1 MKDLSLGFIALFR
14 QFLKWEWFTDVNTCH
29 FMVYC
34 LLRANKQAVTWR
46 GQKIKR
52 GQFISSLNNMSN
64 ETGLTISQ
72 IRTCINKLSKT
83 GEIANETSNQNSI
96 ITVKNYNEYQGINKR
111 IARILA
117 KEIANENRQYNRVLP
132 KPIANDLARDLAT
145 NNNIYKDTNNI
156 YNISLSN
163 KEKITKD
170 EREILINYVKRKKLA
185 KSSVRAYVNAIIERG
200 DYIDILKEEKERI
213 EKLKTQKKLQA
224 EIIPPEIEEKSSP
237 EDEKRGLE
245 LLRNTV
251 KKIRKG
257 QK

>member
-29 FMVYC
+29 FMIYC
-34 LLRANKQAVTWR
+34 LLRANKQAATWR

-52 GQFISSLNNMSN
+52 GQFISSLNNMSK

-117 KEIANENRQYNRVLP
+117 KEIANGNKHNYRITPQ
-132 KPIANDLARDLAT
+132 PIANDLARNLAT
-145 NNNIYKDTNNI
+145 NNNIYKDISNI

-163 KEKITKD
+163 KEKNKISER
-170 EREILINYVKRKKLA
+170 EREILKNYVLNLKRKPDNINAYIRKLID
-185 KSSVRAYVNAIIERG
+185 NG
-200 DYIDILKEEKERI
+200 DYLEIIKKEEQKAER
-213 EKLKTQKKLQA
+213 KKQRRSDLLIRQQ
-224 EIIPPEIEEKSSP
+224 ENEIEDTP
-237 EDEKRGLE
+237 EERAKVLE
-245 LLRNTV
+245 MAR
-251 KKIRKG
+251 KKAEEIRKSM
-257 QK
+257 